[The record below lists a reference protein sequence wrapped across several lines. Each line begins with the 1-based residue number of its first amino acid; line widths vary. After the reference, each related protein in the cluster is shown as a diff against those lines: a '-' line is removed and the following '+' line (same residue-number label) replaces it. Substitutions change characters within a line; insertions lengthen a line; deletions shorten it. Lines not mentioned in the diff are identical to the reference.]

1 MRLAAEN
8 CCPLQEDVRKL
19 ERALEQATGDI
30 DILLTCEWPADVT
43 AATPPGS
50 APAEVSTPGQP
61 SLTLPHQPPS
71 HCPQQQFSPMQ
82 DPAFVFQVSDMTPVL
97 CVRSQATEF

>member
-1 MRLAAEN
+1 MYSAASRTDKGYRAIPHCSDQGVGIAAEN
-8 CCPLQEDVRKL
+8 CCPLQEDVKKL

-50 APAEVSTPGQP
+50 APAEVSMPGQP
-61 SLTLPHQPPS
+61 SLT
-71 HCPQQQFSPMQ
+71 
-82 DPAFVFQVSDMTPVL
+82 
-97 CVRSQATEF
+97 